1 MGEQITNAEWEK
13 SHLIILKQP
22 LCCELLMLL
31 MIYAGILMMASIQRR
46 RKSELI
52 YSGFMR

>member
-13 SHLIILKQP
+13 SHRIILKQP
-22 LCCELLMLL
+22 LCCGLLMLS
-31 MIYAGILMMASIQRR
+31 MIYAGILVMASIQHR

-52 YSGFMR
+52 YSGSMR